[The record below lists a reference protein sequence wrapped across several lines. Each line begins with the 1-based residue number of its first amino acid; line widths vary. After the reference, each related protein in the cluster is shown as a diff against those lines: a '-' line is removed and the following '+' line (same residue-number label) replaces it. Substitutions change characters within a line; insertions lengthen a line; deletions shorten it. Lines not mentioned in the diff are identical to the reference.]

1 MSMTPAPSVS
11 SVSAMFPCYND
22 ATTIGGLV
30 DDVHEVLAPLVA
42 DVEVIVV
49 NDGSRDGSREVLDEL
64 ALTRPWLRVIHH
76 ETNGGYGK
84 ALITGFTAARHDWI
98 FYTDG
103 DAQYDARE
111 AALLVPLA
119 TEHVDVVQGYK
130 IGRGDP
136 WYRKVIGRVYHHTVK
151 LMFSLPGRDTDCD
164 FRLFRRSLIIDH
176 PLRSTSGVIC
186 VEMMRSFQRQGARFV
201 ETPVH
206 HYTRPSGRSQ
216 FFRVPAIARSARQ
229 LVELWW
235 KMVVRAR

>member
-1 MSMTPAPSVS
+1 MSMTSHAVS

-30 DDVHEVLAPLVA
+30 DDVFDALTPLVD
-42 DVEVIVV
+42 DVEVVVV
-49 NDGSRDGSREVLDEL
+49 NDGSTDGSRETLDTL
-64 ALTRPWLRVIHH
+64 ARDRPWLRVVHH
-76 ETNGGYGK
+76 DVNGGYGK
-84 ALITGFTAARHDWI
+84 ALISGFAAARHDWI

-136 WYRKVIGRVYHHTVK
+136 WYRTVIGRVYHHTVK
-151 LMFSLPGRDTDCD
+151 ALFSLPGRDTDCD
-164 FRLFRRSLIIDH
+164 FRLFRRSLVTDH
-176 PLRSTSGVIC
+176 PLTSTSGVIC
-186 VEMMRSFQRQGARFV
+186 VEMMHSFQRQGARFV

-216 FFRVPAIARSARQ
+216 FFRLPAITRSAGQ
-229 LVELWW
+229 LVQLWW
-235 KMVVRAR
+235 RVVVRGR